1 LRLQTRHGGGESVE
15 QTHGSLHPDAEIGQV
30 QCDKRSRI
38 SETDHASSMPTF
50 FFADFNALKARRH
63 RRSVSAAEK
72 SAYARQKSPGRMPR

>member
-1 LRLQTRHGGGESVE
+1 
-15 QTHGSLHPDAEIGQV
+15 
-30 QCDKRSRI
+30 
-38 SETDHASSMPTF
+38 MPTF